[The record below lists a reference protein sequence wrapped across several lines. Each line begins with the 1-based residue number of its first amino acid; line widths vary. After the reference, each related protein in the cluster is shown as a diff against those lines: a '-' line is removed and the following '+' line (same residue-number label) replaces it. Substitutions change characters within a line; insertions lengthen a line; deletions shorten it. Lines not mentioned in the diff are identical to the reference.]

1 MTFFW
6 KGTLVQPR
14 LLWMVEN
21 GGYPSFLFYVSQLY
35 QFYCRPE
42 DDFQIIRT
50 TLFLKPVSSLEY
62 LL

>member
-21 GGYPSFLFYVSQLY
+21 GGYPSFLLYVSQLY
-35 QFYCRPE
+35 QFYLKPE
-42 DDFQIIRT
+42 DDFEIFRQPC
-50 TLFLKPVSSLEY
+50 F
-62 LL
+62 